1 MLLQS
6 LASIR
11 VVLDGLHQFVPD
23 VFADTIGLA
32 FTYPIVKLLCGCKI
46 LSYTHYPTIS
56 TDMLQRVRER
66 RAQYNNGAF
75 ISNSTTI
82 SFMKLMSSFSFI
94 ITPSYYRLFSALY
107 GLVGRCADIVLV
119 NGTYTYNHIVSQW
132 RQPDSQILVAPSPA
146 ETFIVYPPCDT
157 TEHRQLGI
165 GTRRERVIL
174 SVGQFR
180 PEKDHMKQLCVMRKL
195 LDLGVCLSGD

>member
-11 VVLDGLHQFVPD
+11 VVLDGLRQFVPD
-23 VFADTIGLA
+23 VFADTTGLA
-32 FTYPIVKLLCGCKI
+32 FTYPVVKMLCGCKI

-75 ISNSTTI
+75 ISSSTTI
-82 SFMKLMSSFSFI
+82 SFMKLMSVSSFSL
-94 ITPSYYRLFSALY
+94 TPSYYRLFSALY
-107 GLVGRCADIVLV
+107 GLVGRCADLVLV
-119 NGTYTYNHIVSQW
+119 NGTWTYNHIVSQW
-132 RQPDSQILVAPSPA
+132 CQPDSRILGAPSRA

-157 TEHRQLGI
+157 TEHRQLGV
-165 GTRRERVIL
+165 GTRRERVIV

-180 PEKDHMKQLCVMRKL
+180 PEKDHMKQLCVLRKL
-195 LDLGVCLSGD
+195 LDLGV